1 MTELDEQTIF
11 EILSHTTRRKI
22 LRMLF
27 QGGYMNYSEIQEVIG
42 QSPGV
47 IYHHLEKLRDQGI
60 LQQRSTKEYEL
71 TTLGTNIVQ
80 YLDKMNDEDSQLTKK
95 SIQKYF
101 FLIPLTKIVKNN
113 PFHWVLEAGLILL
126 LTSLIQI
133 EFPIQ
138 IIGPFLFPS
147 SESFL
152 SRIFFQ
158 ILGYGIMFLV
168 IEIAAK
174 ILVPSNSAFIDLIL
188 LRGFL
193 IFPLLSSIFSFLLWG
208 TSITLTTVPEPFF
221 WLTTILLHVL
231 YTYFLIHLLI
241 KVKRIS
247 FEHSLIISLIQ
258 VYIFLI
264 GYFLLA

>member
-1 MTELDEQTIF
+1 MLLQTSIS
-11 EILSHTTRRKI
+11 I
-22 LRMLF
+22 
-27 QGGYMNYSEIQEVIG
+27 
-42 QSPGV
+42 
-47 IYHHLEKLRDQGI
+47 
-60 LQQRSTKEYEL
+60 
-71 TTLGTNIVQ
+71 
-80 YLDKMNDEDSQLTKK
+80 

-113 PFHWVLEAGLILL
+113 PFHWVVEAGLILL

-264 GYFLLA
+264 GYFLLAQTDI